1 MSYAGRAMG
10 ETRFDRFLVGDLLG
24 RGGTGSVYA
33 ARDHDGTEVALKI
46 LHDALGSDSEVVERF
61 RREALFATRIRSEFI
76 APVVASGCAE
86 GSKLWIAYPLLRG
99 ETLHARIGRERVL
112 VVGTVAP
119 IIDHVLRG
127 LDAAHTRGVIH
138 RDVKPSNIFLVR
150 RSPGVDRGCLLDFG
164 ISKYRPSQEGATGMV
179 SLTSTLATLGTVTY
193 MPPEQFDNAANADF
207 RADLYAVAM
216 VAYRCLTG
224 VLPFPGKSATVILQ
238 AKLCLPP
245 RALQKVTGVSWPKA
259 ADVFFERALA
269 PEPDDRFASA
279 SEMQA
284 AWRAL
289 LEKPGWSNPARF
301 VADLAA
307 EQQELV
313 QLEATVVEAALQ
325 ETLPRRG
332 GDSPSSAWRS
342 DRQSGSQGPP
352 GSQRSR

>member
-1 MSYAGRAMG
+1 MG

-24 RGGTGSVYA
+24 RGGSGSVYA
-33 ARDHDGTEVALKI
+33 ARDGDGTEVALKI
-46 LHDALGSDSEVVERF
+46 LHDALGSDPEVVERF
-61 RREALFATRIRSEFI
+61 RREALFAARIRSEFI

-127 LDAAHTRGVIH
+127 LDAAHNHGVIH
-138 RDVKPSNIFLVR
+138 RDVKPSNIFLVQ

-164 ISKYRPSQEGATGMV
+164 ISKYRPSQEGATSMV

-193 MPPEQFDNAANADF
+193 MPPEQFDNAANADV

-216 VAYRCLTG
+216 VAFRCLTG

-245 RALQKVTGVSWPKA
+245 RPLQKVTGVSWTKG
-259 ADVFFERALA
+259 ADAFFERALA

-289 LEKPGWSNPARF
+289 LEKPGWPHPGRF
-301 VADLAA
+301 VADLVA
-307 EQQELV
+307 EQQELL
-313 QLEATVVEAALQ
+313 QLEATVAEASLQ
-325 ETLPRRG
+325 ETLARRA
-332 GDSPSSAWRS
+332 GDSPNGSWRN
-342 DRQSGSQGPP
+342 DRQSGSRSPP
-352 GSQRSR
+352 GNQRPR

>member
-1 MSYAGRAMG
+1 MG
-10 ETRFDRFLVGDLLG
+10 ETRIDRFLVGDLLG

-33 ARDHDGTEVALKI
+33 ARDRDGTEVALKI

-61 RREALFATRIRSEFI
+61 RREALFAARIRSEFI
-76 APVVASGCAE
+76 APVVASGCAD

-99 ETLHARIGRERVL
+99 ETLHSRIGRERVL
-112 VVGTVAP
+112 AVGTVAP

-127 LDAAHTRGVIH
+127 LDAAHMHGVVH

-164 ISKYRPSQEGATGMV
+164 VSKYRPSQEGATSMV

-193 MPPEQFDNAANADF
+193 MPPEQFDNAASADF

-259 ADVFFERALA
+259 ADAFFERALA

-289 LEKPGWSNPARF
+289 LEKPGWSHPGRF

-313 QLEATVVEAALQ
+313 QLEATVLEAALQ
-325 ETLPRRG
+325 ETLARRG
-332 GDSPSSAWRS
+332 GDSPSSAWRN
-342 DRQSGSQGPP
+342 DRQSGSQSPP
-352 GSQRSR
+352 GSHRPR